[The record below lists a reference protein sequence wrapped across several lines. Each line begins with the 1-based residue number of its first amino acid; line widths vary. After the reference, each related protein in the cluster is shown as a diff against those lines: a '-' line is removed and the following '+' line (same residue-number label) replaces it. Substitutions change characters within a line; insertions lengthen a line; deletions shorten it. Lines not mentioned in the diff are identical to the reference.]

1 MYGEANAVYWK
12 SFERQNST
20 HLTLLKH
27 QITKT
32 ALYMLPKNDWVI
44 PLFWNLRAS
53 QKQITCDS
61 LFWSPCRLLGRAK
74 NISCIQDQYIDVLPN
89 LTSGGI
95 TCGKG
100 WGERSIK
107 ERSRLFSDP
116 WIPLYSPMLSL
127 TYQWIAESDLS
138 GNIRLLMSKYRVQWI

>member
-1 MYGEANAVYWK
+1 MFGSCMVKQMFFIGKA
-12 SFERQNST
+12 SQNST

-27 QITKT
+27 QNTKT
-32 ALYMLPKNDWVI
+32 ALYKLPKNHWVI
-44 PLFWNLRAS
+44 PLFEGLGPVRN
-53 QKQITCDS
+53 K
-61 LFWSPCRLLGRAK
+61 LLVTVSFDHPVDCWDEQK

-127 TYQWIAESDLS
+127 TYQ
-138 GNIRLLMSKYRVQWI
+138 

>member
-1 MYGEANAVYWK
+1 MVCMYVYDAWMRLKGVLYISVQALFCEANALYWK
-12 SFERQNST
+12 SFERRNST

-27 QITKT
+27 QNTKT
-32 ALYMLPKNDWVI
+32 TLYKLPKDHWVI
-44 PLFWNLRAS
+44 PLLGIFGPVRN
-53 QKQITCDS
+53 K
-61 LFWSPCRLLGRAK
+61 LLVTVSFDHPVDCWDEQK
-74 NISCIQDQYIDVLPN
+74 NISCIQDRYIDVLPN

-127 TYQWIAESDLS
+127 TYQ
-138 GNIRLLMSKYRVQWI
+138 